1 MRILKCI
8 RFFFP
13 KRIAWKVNPDVSAAS
28 QASVADSLIETAFP
42 VSSSV
47 DSVGGSIKMHL
58 FFLPE
63 KDYLEG

>member
-1 MRILKCI
+1 V
-8 RFFFP
+8 FT
-13 KRIAWKVNPDVSAAS
+13 AS